1 MMLATAISLA
11 ASAYLFVGLFV
22 LARRKPGYRH
32 LKHTIS
38 ELGEMGAPDQRFV
51 AFGFFLPIGV
61 LLVIVAYLLQS
72 ASAPTSVLAL
82 CIAIGYIG
90 AAVFPC
96 DVGSPLSGSAR
107 QAAHNLAG
115 AVEYIGGGS
124 SLLFL
129 AEPLGQSFKLAGLMV
144 LGIAIGLSFISSNSI
159 RGMIQ
164 RVAEICLFG
173 GLSLAVWRAGM
184 A

>member
-1 MMLATAISLA
+1 MLAAAISLA
-11 ASAYLFVGLFV
+11 ASAYLFVGLVV
-22 LARRKPGYRH
+22 LARRKPGYSH
-32 LKHTIS
+32 MKHTIS
-38 ELGEMGAPDQRFV
+38 ELGEMGAPDQHFV

-72 ASAPTSVLAL
+72 TSTPTSALAL

-96 DVGSPLSGSAR
+96 DVGSPLSGTTR

-115 AVEYIGGGS
+115 AIEYIGGGS
-124 SLLFL
+124 SLLIL
-129 AEPLGQSFKLAGLMV
+129 AETLGQPFKLAGVMV
-144 LGIAIGLSFISSNSI
+144 LGIAVGLSFISSNSI
-159 RGMIQ
+159 RGVIQ
-164 RVAEICLFG
+164 RGAEICLFG
-173 GLSLAVWRAGM
+173 GLALATLRVAEV

>member
-1 MMLATAISLA
+1 MLATAFSLA
-11 ASAYLFVGLFV
+11 AAAYLFVGLFV

-61 LLVIVAYLLQS
+61 LLAIVAYLLQS
-72 ASAPTSVLAL
+72 TSTPTSALAF
-82 CIAIGYIG
+82 CMAIGYIG

-96 DVGSPLSGSAR
+96 DVGSPLSGTVR

-115 AVEYIGGGS
+115 AIEYIGGGS
-124 SLLFL
+124 SLLLL
-129 AEPLGQSFKLAGLMV
+129 AETLGHSFKLAGLMV
-144 LGIAIGLSFISSNSI
+144 LSIAIGLSFISSNSI

-164 RVAEICLFG
+164 RGAEICLFG
-173 GLSLAVWRAGM
+173 GLVFATLRIAEA